1 MKTLLSL
8 GIKENEIKS
17 ELDEIK
23 KIEVSRIFREFQFND
38 YARRY
43 NTTREKVVSV
53 LIGEDNMNM
62 EISKQMRSQKVK
74 KLF

>member
-8 GIKENEIKS
+8 EIKENEIKS